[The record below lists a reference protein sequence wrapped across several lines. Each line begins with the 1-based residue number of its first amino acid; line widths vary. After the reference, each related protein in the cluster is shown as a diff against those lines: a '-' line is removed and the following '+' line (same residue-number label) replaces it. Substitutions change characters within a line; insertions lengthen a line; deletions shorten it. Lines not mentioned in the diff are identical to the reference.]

1 MKSDPTP
8 LQLTK
13 ICLKQLGQVCLS
25 TLFLL
30 YNSTLLI
37 YVINQRHTHTETT
50 LSDWM
55 KAAHYWIH
63 NYLHPRY
70 VYSILFQ
77 PVVLLRW
84 HSDLIQS
91 WFPFPLSQTDPY
103 CGGRAVLAAVSQ
115 GPSSVADKHVCLQYA
130 DVSVCVHVCVRACA
144 SYHMTWVFF
153 DNKARDCILNSNIN
167 GLIYYYHCYYYY

>member
-70 VYSILFQ
+70 VYSILFYSIPACCAVTLAFRLDSVMISLPPLPDRPLLWGKGCFSSSQ
-77 PVVLLRW
+77 PRALQR
-84 HSDLIQS
+84 S
-91 WFPFPLSQTDPY
+91 WQACLSTV
-103 CGGRAVLAAVSQ
+103 CG
-115 GPSSVADKHVCLQYA
+115 C
-130 DVSVCVHVCVRACA
+130 VCVCACVCAG
-144 SYHMTWVFF
+144 M
-153 DNKARDCILNSNIN
+153 CIILHDMGIFW
-167 GLIYYYHCYYYY
+167 